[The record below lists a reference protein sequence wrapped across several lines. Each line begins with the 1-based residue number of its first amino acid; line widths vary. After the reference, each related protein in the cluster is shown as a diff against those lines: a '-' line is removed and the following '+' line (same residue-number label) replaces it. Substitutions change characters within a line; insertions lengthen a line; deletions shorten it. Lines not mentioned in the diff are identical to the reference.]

1 MIPESTTVLFE
12 WKDGLRHFRG
22 LAVEEHVI
30 PIAGRDFRVAS
41 MRDAAGLLDDPEF
54 GKKFVELDVAP
65 YGLEL
70 WPAAGM
76 LTEYILNGER
86 GEGRKTLDL
95 GCGLALVSM
104 AAKLAGWHVTSAD
117 NDETA
122 LQFAKYNCD
131 LNDICPDEF
140 IVLDWHHPPNEIRF
154 ERIFGAD
161 ILYQRVDHQ
170 PILTCIDKL
179 LAKGGVALLADPCR
193 SVADRV
199 PELAQTAGFQVEMI
213 ACTGHS
219 CTGQSISGRIFKLRR
234 SEDL

>member
-1 MIPESTTVLFE
+1 MIPETTSDLFE
-12 WKDGLRHFRG
+12 WKDGLRLFRG

-41 MRDAAGLLDDPEF
+41 MRDAAGLLDDPEY
-54 GKKFVELDVAP
+54 GKRFVELDVAP

-76 LTEYILNGER
+76 LTEFILKSEPGQ
-86 GEGRKTLDL
+86 GRRVLDL

-104 AAKLAGWHVTSAD
+104 AAKLAGWHVSAAD

-122 LQFAKYNCD
+122 LRFAKYNCD
-131 LNDICPDEF
+131 LNGISPDEF
-140 IVLDWHHPPNEIRF
+140 TVLDWHNPPDEIRY

-170 PILTCIDKL
+170 PILTCVGKL
-179 LAKGGVALLADPCR
+179 LAVGGIALLADPCR
-193 SVADRV
+193 SVAERV
-199 PELAQTAGFQVEMI
+199 PELARASGFCVETI
-213 ACTGHS
+213 GCTGFS
-219 CTGQSISGRIFKLRR
+219 CTGQAIKGRIFKLTRVT
-234 SEDL
+234 EA